1 MSVFANDDSALS
13 IREEKA
19 RRNSQEAMNFLVN
32 DFHSMASIMK
42 RYYPLAI
49 LSRAAWHR
57 YEVESGGKAD
67 AMALAGARILPVLLQ
82 SIFTSRYYDGEGG
95 FSSQQ
100 EIRTKDWQRLR
111 SLADDAVRRLVR
123 LVECRAVLAVRQGQ
137 VPSSDFI
144 AYRERLFLQLF
155 GYDVSRQDMEAFRF
169 LFESVFVGDEQMVA
183 DVFHTDSDSLVKDLS
198 VICSTMMDGIGD
210 LVEETRR
217 LNDEIRDKVASLQAE
232 KSMLTRQLAVDEVVA
247 KGGYRPRLEA
257 LGAKANGYEIFSVE
271 MASLMSSD
279 TCRMFSSSA
288 SSRDD
293 VIEDGFLS
301 AALHPFVRFADRY
314 YCFLG
319 PSLFSFILHSIRRV
333 MQDAG
338 VKPASSSKMDRL
350 FNHFVLY
357 LFRQSDVEDVY
368 TYKGYKIDVIRLSSL
383 RFVNAYMYP
392 EVFATRMNRRRSEEA
407 IRPALG
413 HVQLF
418 VDPDTCAPLE
428 KVRDDVWRISLAAL
442 AALCSCDESCDAF
455 YRTVFRLD
463 DREDYPDEEEFD
475 DVFSEE
481 VDDSQSS
488 WDVPLDDVPAQ
499 VLSDDDSEYDRADDD
514 EKARM
519 LEARF
524 EAEDAAGVPDEEMS
538 PAAKV
543 EDISQ
548 YELPEGM
555 AEEPVTEE
563 LDELESDDFLP
574 EDGPLGDDDDDG
586 DVEED
591 SFMLLD
597 DDGDEVG
604 DDDVED
610 DVEDLAEEEEPAVLG
625 EDEEYMEDDVEDDDV
640 CYVPYDD
647 PDQLRLFDDDGNPA
661 VACDGCPDEDD
672 LVGDDMIEED
682 TCDLVAEDGV
692 DPDECDL
699 RSEGSVSVSVQGLP
713 REAGALDDEDE
724 TPSAD
729 DGPDC
734 DVACRGA
741 DVVEASEEE
750 EADEADDEPP
760 VIVDDDPDEDV
771 DPETAEREEA
781 TLSSQESEESQE
793 AEQEEDMLAG
803 GLDEV
808 LSGTD
813 DDIVV
818 EDDASYG
825 GTAEFIQDD
834 ETAEAGQEG
843 YDMSHLP
850 VSIAAILRAM
860 GDRPLG
866 SFVSLVERADND
878 TLAAMDDAIRKAVTA
893 SRSEGRDKMLVVPS
907 AGLSLVVTGSER
919 FDDLRRMEI
928 RNNAGAQ
935 MYARGADSWSFA
947 LLSYDSREDLVFA
960 WCDEIAMESFSSS
973 DLKIVKVLG
982 EELKKD
988 MHR

>member
-392 EVFATRMNRRRSEEA
+392 EVFATRMDRRRAEEA

-524 EAEDAAGVPDEEMS
+524 EAEDAADVPDEDM
-538 PAAKV
+538 PPTAKV
-543 EDISQ
+543 EDISL

-591 SFMLLD
+591 FMLLD

-672 LVGDDMIEED
+672 LVGNDMIEED

-699 RSEGSVSVSVQGLP
+699 HSEDPVS
-713 REAGALDDEDE
+713 
-724 TPSAD
+724 
-729 DGPDC
+729 
-734 DVACRGA
+734 
-741 DVVEASEEE
+741 
-750 EADEADDEPP
+750 
-760 VIVDDDPDEDV
+760 
-771 DPETAEREEA
+771 
-781 TLSSQESEESQE
+781 SEESQE

-803 GLDEV
+803 GLDGV

-825 GTAEFIQDD
+825 GTAEFVQDD
-834 ETAEAGQEG
+834 ETAEAGQDG
-843 YDMSHLP
+843 HDMSHLP